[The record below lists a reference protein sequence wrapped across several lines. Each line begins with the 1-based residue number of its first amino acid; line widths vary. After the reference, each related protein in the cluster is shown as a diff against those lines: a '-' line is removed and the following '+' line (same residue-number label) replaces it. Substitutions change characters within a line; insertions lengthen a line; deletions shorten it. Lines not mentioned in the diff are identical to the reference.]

1 MPDSPPQRFALADPL
16 SAEEPNA
23 RIAREAN
30 GGAVIAPKQ

>member
-1 MPDSPPQRFALADPL
+1 MDDRVLG
-16 SAEEPNA
+16 EESRRPNA